1 VVGFLL
7 VLGLQLLTAA
17 LSLSIMKKTYPVSGK
32 ARSTTG
38 YCQHLRADG
47 KRRANRATRRAHC
60 EAAADARN
68 FRISDC

>member
-1 VVGFLL
+1 
-7 VLGLQLLTAA
+7 
-17 LSLSIMKKTYPVSGK
+17 MKKTYPVSGK